1 MIMIPS
7 TNFRELRL
15 FREATNVDL
24 HILNSGH
31 YNVETIEFGCANF
44 IRNQFRGGR
53 LEKTQSISV
62 V

>member
-1 MIMIPS
+1 MR
-7 TNFRELRL
+7 NRELRR